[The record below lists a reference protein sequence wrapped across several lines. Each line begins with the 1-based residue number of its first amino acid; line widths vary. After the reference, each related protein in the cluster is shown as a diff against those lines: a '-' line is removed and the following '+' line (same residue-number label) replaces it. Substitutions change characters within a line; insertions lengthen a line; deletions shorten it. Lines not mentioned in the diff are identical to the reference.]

1 MATNN
6 FARLLVNAKSMGRF
20 EGFVAFMEV
29 ATVAIHNICVDS
41 GIYGKWEREIIS
53 KIQSLRKEAGFEVVD
68 RITVNYL
75 TNDAEIKEAFESGKE
90 IAKVVLADSVK
101 EGDADGFKK
110 EIDVNGAACTVILNK
125 VGK

>member
-53 KIQSLRKEAGFEVVD
+53 KLEPQIRSMLQINETMSAEDIGDLVVGHAERLRKEAQKA
-68 RITVNYL
+68 R
-75 TNDAEIKEAFESGKE
+75 K
-90 IAKVVLADSVK
+90 DSN
-101 EGDADGFKK
+101 ER
-110 EIDVNGAACTVILNK
+110 
-125 VGK
+125 